1 MIEYDSRR
9 TGNGLLDTGS
19 TPVWSIMNP
28 SIYAGLDKA
37 IFCWYSKRYSTVSEK
52 LKKGMLYKCL
62 SQCQR

>member
-28 SIYAGLDKA
+28 SIYAGLGEK
-37 IFCWYSKRYSTVSEK
+37 IFCRYSTISEK
-52 LKKGMLYKCL
+52 LKKGMLYKCF
-62 SQCQR
+62 SKCKR